1 MYEEIMSDLAE
12 GISKVQER
20 LERELVK
27 TRTGR
32 ANLNILDS
40 VKVEYYG
47 AATPLNQVAA
57 LTVQD
62 ARMITVKPWDATL
75 LPDIERAI
83 IKASIGI
90 TPSNDGEIIRLPV
103 PPLTQERRQ
112 DICRQV
118 RQKGED
124 SKIAVRGCRR
134 DANEMIKNLDN
145 ISEDNVKRFLAN
157 VQEDTDTAVKEIDTR
172 IANKEAE
179 IMEV

>member
-1 MYEEIMSDLAE
+1 MYEEIISELAE

-57 LTVQD
+57 LSVQD
-62 ARMITVKPWDATL
+62 ARMIIVKPWDATL
-75 LPDIERAI
+75 LADIERAI
-83 IKASIGI
+83 MKASIGI

-124 SKIAVRGCRR
+124 SKVAVRGCRR
-134 DANEMIKNLDN
+134 DANEMIKNLDG
-145 ISEDNVKRFLAN
+145 ISEDNVKCYLAN
-157 VQEDTDTAVKEIDTR
+157 VQEDTDRAVKEIDTR
-172 IANKEAE
+172 IASKEVE